1 MSNNQNI
8 SVSNQVDF
16 QELQH
21 LITVSTGFVDA
32 YIIQCHNK
40 PAMLLPQN
48 IVLSAL
54 DSPSQVATV
63 EWHEKKLPV
72 FNLSGPDDLL
82 GVALVIEGE
91 EIEQRFALMCKAMPK
106 SIRIR
111 ISEVVDDE
119 QEILDQSILQ
129 YVRMGEVL
137 YHVPNLDYI
146 QNQIGL
152 TL

>member
-119 QEILDQSILQ
+119 QEILDQNILQ
-129 YVRMGEVL
+129 YIRMGEVL